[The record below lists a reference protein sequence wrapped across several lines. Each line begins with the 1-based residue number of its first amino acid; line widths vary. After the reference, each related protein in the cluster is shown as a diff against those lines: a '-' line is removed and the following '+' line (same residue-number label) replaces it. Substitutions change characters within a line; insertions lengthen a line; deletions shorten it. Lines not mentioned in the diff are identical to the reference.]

1 MCASTRH
8 IAQPGRHSTGWPTLG
23 SSCARTRRSI
33 GRVWVDIATSGRLS
47 LPLAVTLNYLVDRLK
62 APVPTSALNR
72 LGAVA
77 ANTDAAGRR
86 CSQFGAVSPER
97 RHVVRTAGG
106 TGNPLVRGVRLLR
119 HAFPSVDEVRL
130 AHGVEGPL
138 LGYYLHRFRRF
149 ATSVPPS
156 VFRLRPWVDKAVKR
170 ILHVPSRPVRSD
182 RAGSSS
188 VPQPVSTDAF
198 PEAVRALETHFPA
211 WVLFFRILLFVIA
224 TVMLYVGWT
233 Q

>member
-8 IAQPGRHSTGWPTLG
+8 IAQPGRHSTGWPTPG

-47 LPLAVTLNYLVDRLK
+47 LPLAVTLSYLVDSLK

-72 LGAVA
+72 LWAVA

-97 RHVVRTAGG
+97 RHVVPTAGG

-170 ILHVPSRPVRSD
+170 VLRHSQ
-182 RAGSSS
+182 S
-188 VPQPVSTDAF
+188 VGP
-198 PEAVRALETHFPA
+198 L
-211 WVLFFRILLFVIA
+211 
-224 TVMLYVGWT
+224 
-233 Q
+233 